1 MKKKIIAVCA
11 ALIVIGAIVVV
22 YNTNKNDQPKEG
34 YKEIKITVVDQDNNT
49 VLDETFET
57 DASNLTEFLENT
69 PKLKTE
75 IEQSDYGSLLT
86 SIYGLDQDMDNG
98 PWLVFESD
106 NNKTCQ
112 DAGYCPAMDEVNLDN
127 NDEFT
132 FKQITSF
139 E

>member
-11 ALIVIGAIVVV
+11 ALIVIGAIVVAFH
-22 YNTNKNDQPKEG
+22 TNKNNAAKEG
-34 YKEIKITVVDQDNNT
+34 YKEIKITIVDQENNT
-49 VLDETFET
+49 VLDERFET
-57 DASNLTEFLENT
+57 DATNLTQFLETT
-69 PKLKTE
+69 PKLKSE

-86 SIYGLDQDMDNG
+86 GIYGLNQDMDNG
-98 PWLVFESD
+98 PWLVFESK

-112 DAGYCPAMDEVNLDN
+112 EAGYCPAMDEVNLDN